1 MGFKDFCNNK
11 NCFDKE
17 QSENKQINVE
27 QIFNKYK
34 NKNQQ
39 ELLDELF
46 KNVEEQKQ
54 NGSFD
59 YNGLT
64 NMLEK
69 MSPFL
74 NQEQKQNLETLLNKI
89 K

>member
-17 QSENKQINVE
+17 QSENNQINVE
-27 QIFNKYK
+27 QIYNKYK

-39 ELLDELF
+39 QLLDELF